1 MKLAIDKLGAYAYKT
16 GKDFSIVF
24 EEMLDFFIETFD
36 IDRVIRHKFN
46 YSALLAEREQ
56 DNPDMFELLVRW
68 LELATQGINKN
79 GAYDFFGTMYEE
91 AVKGKFKS
99 SAMGQFFTPLELCQ
113 VMAELTYSPEMQTV
127 NDCACGSGRTL
138 LAHFMKS
145 DKTKFYYYYAEDLDP
160 ICVKMCA
167 LNFMIHGML
176 GQVVHHDA
184 LMQDYLGAYEVN
196 EIKWPIPTPCCSIR
210 KISEEEYWHRRNEL
224 TKRSLAKEPV
234 DLTQEAEK
242 VVEPSLPSAPKQMS
256 LFNF

>member
-1 MKLAIDKLGAYAYKT
+1 MKQAIDKLGAYACKI
-16 GKDFSIVF
+16 GKDFSIAF

-36 IDRVIRHKFN
+36 IGRVMRHECN
-46 YSALLAEREQ
+46 YSALLAERKQ
-56 DNPDMFELLVRW
+56 DNPDMFELLVMW
-68 LELATQGINKN
+68 LELTTQGIKKN

-91 AVKGKFKS
+91 VVKGKFKS
-99 SAMGQFFTPLELCQ
+99 SSMGQFFTPLNLCQ
-113 VMAELTYSPEMQTV
+113 VMAELIYSPEMQTV
-127 NDCACGSGRTL
+127 NDCSCGSGRTL

-176 GQVVHHDA
+176 GQVVHHDT
-184 LMQDYLGAYEVN
+184 LKQDFLGAYEVN

-210 KISEEEYWHRRNEL
+210 KISEEEYWNRRDWLVKHNRKPLAEPIVDD
-224 TKRSLAKEPV
+224 TKPEYANL
-234 DLTQEAEK
+234 
-242 VVEPSLPSAPKQMS
+242 S

>member
-16 GKDFSIVF
+16 GKDLSVAF

-36 IDRVIRHKFN
+36 IDRVMRHKCN
-46 YSALLAEREQ
+46 YPALLAERKQ
-56 DNPDMFELLVRW
+56 DNPEMFELLVRW
-68 LELATQGINKN
+68 FKLATQGINKD

-99 SAMGQFFTPLELCQ
+99 SAMGQFFTPQELCQ
-113 VMAELTYSPEMQTV
+113 VMAELTYSPEMKTV

-160 ICVKMCA
+160 ICVKICA

-184 LMQDYLGAYEVN
+184 LMQDFLGAYEVN

-224 TKRSLAKEPV
+224 AVRSKAK
-234 DLTQEAEK
+234 QQ
-242 VVEPSLPSAPKQMS
+242 VEPAQEDDAIKPVEQPAVKQMN